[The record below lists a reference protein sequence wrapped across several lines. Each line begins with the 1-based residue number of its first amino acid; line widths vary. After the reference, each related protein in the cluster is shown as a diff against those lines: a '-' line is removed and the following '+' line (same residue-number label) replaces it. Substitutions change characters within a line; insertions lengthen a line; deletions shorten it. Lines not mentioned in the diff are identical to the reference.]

1 MEKEFNPEVNNVE
14 KVALINSVTKLID
27 VADKIDL
34 IELNINNSDNK
45 EEFAALSIVRFNVNR
60 SIDVMLEVLEHRNI
74 KFEDGKFYEQVA
86 SIEVETPQI
95 QNVNF
100 EENTQQNNE
109 EHNDE

>member
-1 MEKEFNPEVNNVE
+1 MEKEFNPEVNKVE

-27 VADKIDL
+27 VADKID
-34 IELNINNSDNK
+34 IIANNSDNK
-45 EEFAALSIVRFNVNR
+45 EEFAALSIVRFNLNR

-86 SIEVETPQI
+86 SIEVETPQV
-95 QNVNF
+95 QDVNF

>member
-1 MEKEFNPEVNNVE
+1 MEKEFNPKVNNVE

-27 VADKIDL
+27 VADKI
-34 IELNINNSDNK
+34 NIIANNSDNK

-86 SIEVETPQI
+86 SIEVETPQV
-95 QNVNF
+95 QDVNF
-100 EENTQQNNE
+100 EENQGKEDNKENNE
-109 EHNDE
+109 

>member
-27 VADKIDL
+27 VVDKID
-34 IELNINNSDNK
+34 IIANNSDNK

-86 SIEVETPQI
+86 SIEVETPQV
-95 QNVNF
+95 QDVNF
-100 EENTQQNNE
+100 EENQGKEDNKENNE
-109 EHNDE
+109 